1 MNITGWQK
9 TSLID
14 YPGKIAT
21 ILFTQGCPWRCG
33 YCHNPELSAF
43 IKPDVA
49 LIDVDEIFKFLDKRR
64 ELLDGLVITGG
75 EPTLQTDLLDF
86 LQEIKQRFNL
96 PIKLDSNGVNPVVL
110 QKIIEQKL
118 VDYIAMDIKA
128 PLPDYQA
135 VVNVPIVADNI
146 KKSIDIIMSSGLDY
160 EFRSTILPHLHD
172 QQKIMAMAKMIQGAK
187 NYYLQ
192 KFRVGGPL
200 LDPAFSALPAFSD
213 QVMQQWQEVC
223 RPYVQNCGLRL

>member
-43 IKPDVA
+43 IKPDVK
-49 LIDVDEIFKFLDKRR
+49 LIDVEEIFKFLAKRR

-75 EPTLQTDLLDF
+75 EPTLQADLIDF
-86 LQEIKQRFNL
+86 LQEIKQRFSL
-96 PIKLDSNGVNPVVL
+96 PIKLDSNGVNPTVL
-110 QKIIEQKL
+110 EKIIKQKL
-118 VDYIAMDIKA
+118 VDYLAMDIKA
-128 PLPDYQA
+128 PLADYA
-135 VVNVPIVADNI
+135 TVVNTSVVAENI
-146 KKSIDIIMSSGLDY
+146 KKSIELIMTSGLDY
-160 EFRSTILPHLHD
+160 EFRSTILPHLHN
-172 QQKIMAMAKMIQGAK
+172 QQKILAMAQMIKGAK

-192 KFRVGGPL
+192 KFRVSGPL
-200 LDPAFSALPAFSD
+200 LDPQFANLPAFSD
-213 QVMQQWQEVC
+213 QVMTELQTLC
-223 RPYVQNCGLRL
+223 APYVQNCRLRL